1 MYQQKMCYIDL
12 YKSGIKCGNMGH
24 VRLEWEKGRYRF
36 GASLCH
42 MDRQTLVTLVI
53 ERVGR
58 NTGMRI
64 KDIAIIHGKGNYQSD
79 WLTIEG
85 NEERMLFEAS
95 GGIYGVCVLPAMEQE
110 PAQNANSGVEG
121 QEQIPLNPAGEA
133 DSPAGQEALK
143 EEEESQGQEPWEKT
157 MQEGE
162 QQDTEKRERELQER
176 EPQRREPQEGK
187 LREEEL
193 PERGLRN
200 TELQEEKPQER
211 ELLRREPR
219 NTEPQEE
226 KPQEREL
233 QRREPQERKLREE
246 VLRGRGRQAREPHE
260 RGSREKG
267 PQRTAVQKREM
278 QKPELL
284 EDKWEQL
291 CRMYPVVHP
300 IGNQVD
306 FLKITPEDFVVLRQE
321 YQGLVRNSFLLH
333 GYYNYNHILLGK
345 YPDKYYIGVPGI
357 MHEQERLAAAM
368 FGFVG
373 FEAAMTPKEQ
383 RETGDRF
390 GYYMM
395 EVEI

>member
-133 DSPAGQEALK
+133 DSPTGQEALK
-143 EEEESQGQEPWEKT
+143 EEEEPQGQEPWEKT

-162 QQDTEKRERELQER
+162 PQER
-176 EPQRREPQEGK
+176 E

-193 PERGLRN
+193 QERGLRN
-200 TELQEEKPQER
+200 TEPQERELQRREQQERELREEELQERELRNTESQEEKPQER
-211 ELLRREPR
+211 E
-219 NTEPQEE
+219 
-226 KPQEREL
+226 PQEREL

-246 VLRGRGRQAREPHE
+246 VLRGRGRQVRELQEREP
-260 RGSREKG
+260 REKG

-284 EDKWEQL
+284 DDKWEQL